1 MRENLIR
8 FVKGNLKEGAGKRT
22 IIAEPGDLVLIK
34 TSDLTKRGIYGVISE
49 INSEG
54 TATIMA
60 KEETS
65 WG

>member
-1 MRENLIR
+1 MRENLIS
-8 FVKGNLKEGAGKRT
+8 FVKGNLKEGTGKRT
-22 IIAEPGDLVLIK
+22 IIAEPGDLVIIK
-34 TSDLTKRGIYGVISE
+34 TSDFTKRTIYGVIRE